1 MHDRRDCLGPG
12 LGVQVRG
19 MPAVAK
25 VVSFFFSLWIL
36 CRLPAPPLF
45 SNNAYARLRMRQACA
60 CSLDRGEKGWVTH
73 VPTFFFSHGH
83 KELSNEEDEF
93 V

>member
-36 CRLPAPPLF
+36 CRLPAPH
-45 SNNAYARLRMRQACA
+45 S
-60 CSLDRGEKGWVTH
+60 SLTMHTH
-73 VPTFFFSHGH
+73 VYVGDMRVCLQPGQSKRRVGNARAYFLF
-83 KELSNEEDEF
+83 LSRT
-93 V
+93 

>member
-25 VVSFFFSLWIL
+25 VVSFFFFFLVDP
-36 CRLPAPPLF
+36 LPPSGPPTL
-45 SNNAYARLRMRQACA
+45 L
-60 CSLDRGEKGWVTH
+60 
-73 VPTFFFSHGH
+73 
-83 KELSNEEDEF
+83 
-93 V
+93 